1 MTERT
6 NEELEGALLAV
17 TEPNYVLGIGDRQ
30 RVREAARRLRAMDAQ
45 QKRTEHPNSSEEQ
58 SPDEVMVEMQLLV
71 NDLKSAITAIE
82 VAAELLGTMVPSHAE
97 AEDNDPVEI

>member
-1 MTERT
+1 MT
-6 NEELEGALLAV
+6 NKELADALLAV

-45 QKRTEHPNSSEEQ
+45 QKRTERPSSSEEQ

-71 NDLKSAITAIE
+71 NDLKSAVKAIE
-82 VAAELLGTMVPSHAE
+82 TAAELLGSMVPTYEE
-97 AEDNDPVEI
+97 AQDNDPVEI

>member
-1 MTERT
+1 M
-6 NEELEGALLAV
+6 
-17 TEPNYVLGIGDRQ
+17 
-30 RVREAARRLRAMDAQ
+30 
-45 QKRTEHPNSSEEQ
+45 EQ
-58 SPDEVMVEMQLLV
+58 SPDAVMVEMQLLV